1 MSKEKNSLGNIL
13 GNFLDEKAIE
23 KLQNLIND
31 PETIEKVTG
40 LASQIGS
47 QVINCQLL
55 SQILQSDPKF
65 TDEYLTE
72 EIQRLKEAQPGIGEL
87 IEKYLRSYEKKEN
100 SGKSVYQIRRFLQSG
115 DCQKALEDPHVKK
128 YLQQLF
134 NSPEF
139 QSNFKQVLKNN

>member
-72 EIQRLKEAQPGIGEL
+72 EIQRLKEAQPSIGEL
-87 IEKYLRSYEKKEN
+87 IEKYFRSYEKKEN

-115 DCQKALEDPHVKK
+115 DCQKALEDSHVKK

>member
-115 DCQKALEDPHVKK
+115 DCQKALEDSHVKK